1 MDDAARF
8 CPKERS
14 VSQVTRFQKTERSR
28 VKSATRNNWF
38 WRGIFVSTVANSLL
52 AAADLSFED
61 RSVWSNP
68 EDTIEIYASNSTD
81 LNSKLMEVEL
91 SSDEAQAAAV
101 ISPVREISKVV
112 TTDVRTVDGLH
123 FSRSDSASA
132 KSEKGEEPV
141 AFLPENYS
149 SSGKGSA
156 INFPVDVSRS
166 EVLRVSR
173 TFQGMVLESLKD
185 SAGQLSRQYLGS
197 LSQAEPL
204 TDEKLAELETTLLD
218 EEVAS
223 EDGYL
228 VGQDVDTQV
237 ESAGLD
243 PYKTYTVVNGRV
255 HAVTPTQVV
264 RSAAASPSVQPQT
277 QDQVAAAAMRPSGSD
292 SAAQGAAS
300 AIVAEAAKANSNG
313 ADLTPT
319 ANANKPFELPA
330 EQVSKEL
337 AKIAPPTKDAALD
350 SQSAESDR
358 VKIRGKVS
366 VPAGFARDRAV
377 LRMAGSG
384 FEVQTDASGGFE
396 LRDVPKNSR
405 FELLVWHLDGG
416 LTRRFV
422 PVVAS
427 GRERSIEVNLAK
439 TSEID
444 QLANSFGTTQQ
455 MNHGGFCARLDH
467 TSLPALTGGQVFV
480 SAGQKSVKTY
490 YFSANGLPSAMQNE
504 LSEDGRFCVFNLEHS
519 IADVRILLLNG
530 ARRQVVVHVEP
541 STFEHDVV
549 IDVSESLYRK
559 VSLLEPLDTQQVLE
573 LSARGVK
580 PEFGDNR
587 LRDWLFGNDVPVW
600 TKVSRFLLQT
610 DPTYA
615 SVRPSEDEVQ
625 YFPGGQEFLEVRLS
639 PDQPGAPWSRV
650 LLARDQL
657 LTDSMLRQLETVKT
671 RIYQDHAESIS
682 VPALDSDAWDDIV
695 NQHVDVPQLQEQTI
709 GGMYLS
715 LDTMSLGYKPED
727 IVVSVRDTWS
737 GKDVCKVVSL
747 RSAKDV
753 KTTRYLRAV
762 CGAAPGQY
770 ALIVE
775 SREGALLWADVVR
788 IRPGDVQTVT
798 VLDPKF

>member
-1 MDDAARF
+1 MDNAARQS
-8 CPKERS
+8 PKEMS
-14 VSQVTRFQKTERSR
+14 VSQVTRYEKTERSR
-28 VKSATRNNWF
+28 VRRSGRNTWF
-38 WRGIFVSTVANSLL
+38 WRGVFVSTVANSLL
-52 AAADLSFED
+52 AAADFSFED

-81 LNSKLMEVEL
+81 LTSKLMEVEL
-91 SSDEAQAAAV
+91 SSDESLLASAV
-101 ISPVREISKVV
+101 KPTADVAKRVA
-112 TTDVRTVDGLH
+112 TDVRTVAAV
-123 FSRSDSASA
+123 RSSKTEAASL
-132 KSEKGEEPV
+132 KFESEKVQDSV
-141 AFLPENYS
+141 AFLPENYGAVS
-149 SSGKGSA
+149 KGGA
-156 INFPVDVSRS
+156 ISFPVDVTRS

-185 SAGQLSRQYLGS
+185 SAGQLSKQYLGS

-204 TDEKLAELETTLLD
+204 TGEKLAELETTLID
-218 EEVAS
+218 EEVGN
-223 EDGYL
+223 EEGYL
-228 VGQDVDTQV
+228 VGQDVDAQV
-237 ESAGLD
+237 ETAGLD
-243 PYKTYTVVNGRV
+243 PFKTYTVVNGRV

-264 RSAAASPSVQPQT
+264 RSAEAPTVASTQAQERVTSAAT
-277 QDQVAAAAMRPSGSD
+277 RTSGSD
-292 SAAQGAAS
+292 NTLKAAANTVAVESAKG
-300 AIVAEAAKANSNG
+300 VSNG
-313 ADLTPT
+313 ADVKVS
-319 ANANKPFELPA
+319 ANSNKPFELPA
-330 EQVSKEL
+330 DQVSKEL

-358 VKIRGKVS
+358 VKIRGKVN
-366 VPAGFARDRAV
+366 VPAGFARDRVV

-384 FEVQTDASGGFE
+384 FEVQTDAAGGFE

-427 GRERSIEVNLAK
+427 GRERSLDVSLVK
-439 TSEID
+439 TTEID

-455 MNHGGFCARLDH
+455 MNQGGFCARLDH

-480 SAGQKSVKTY
+480 SVGQKSSKTH
-490 YFSANGLPSAMQNE
+490 YFSANGLPSATQTE

-519 IADVRILLLNG
+519 VADVRILLLNG
-530 ARRQVVVHVEP
+530 VRRQVVVHVEP

-549 IDVSESLYRK
+549 IDISESLYRK

-615 SVRPSEDEVQ
+615 SVRPRDEDVQ
-625 YFPGGQEFLEVRLS
+625 YFPGGQEFVEVRLS

-657 LTDSMLRQLETVKT
+657 LSDSMLRQLETVKT
-671 RIYQDHAESIS
+671 RIYQDRAESIS

-695 NQHVDVPQLQEQTI
+695 NQHIDVPQLQEQTI

-737 GKDVCKVVSL
+737 GKDVCKVVPL
-747 RSAKDV
+747 RSAKDI
-753 KTTRYLRAV
+753 KTTRYL
-762 CGAAPGQY
+762 
-770 ALIVE
+770 
-775 SREGALLWADVVR
+775 
-788 IRPGDVQTVT
+788 
-798 VLDPKF
+798 